1 MKSIVDIKI
10 RTLNDGVQV
19 IVFFENNYGASI
31 VKHRFSYGNKEGLF
45 EVAVL
50 KGNMESWD
58 ITYDTPITGD
68 VLGYQTS
75 KDINNVLEKISN
87 L

>member
-1 MKSIVDIKI
+1 MKPIIDIKI
-10 RTLNDGVQV
+10 KTLNGGVQV

-31 VKHRFSYGNKEGLF
+31 IKYKFSYGSREGLF
-45 EVAVL
+45 EIAVI
-50 KGNMESWD
+50 KGNINSWD
-58 ITYDTPITGD
+58 ICYDTPITSD

-75 KDINNVLEKISN
+75 EDINNVLEKISN

>member
-1 MKSIVDIKI
+1 MKPIVDIKI
-10 RTLNDGVQV
+10 RSINDGTQI

-31 VKHRFSYGNKEGLF
+31 VKHKFSYGSHNNLF
-45 EVAVL
+45 EIAVL
-50 KGNMESWD
+50 QGTIESWD
-58 ITYDTPITGD
+58 ITYDTPITSD

-75 KDINNVLEKISN
+75 EDVRNVLEEISN

>member
-1 MKSIVDIKI
+1 MKPIISIKIKSINQGFQ
-10 RTLNDGVQV
+10 T

-31 VKHRFSYGNKEGLF
+31 VWNKFSYGNDEDLF
-45 EVAVL
+45 EIAVL
-50 KGNMESWD
+50 KGNINSCD
-58 ITYDTPITGD
+58 ICYDTPITDD

-75 KDINNVLEKISN
+75 EDINNVLEKISK

>member
-1 MKSIVDIKI
+1 MKPIIDIKI
-10 RTLNDGVQV
+10 QTIHDGVQT

-31 VKHRFSYGNKEGLF
+31 VKNRFSYGNNEGLF
-45 EVAVL
+45 EIAVL
-50 KGNMESWD
+50 KGNMEFWD
-58 ITYDTPITGD
+58 ICYDTPITDD

-75 KDINNVLEKISN
+75 EDINNVLEKISK

>member
-1 MKSIVDIKI
+1 MKPIIDIKI
-10 RTLNDGVQV
+10 KTLSEGVQI

-31 VKHRFSYGNKEGLF
+31 VKHRFSYGNDEGLF
-45 EVAVL
+45 EIAVL
-50 KGNMESWD
+50 TGNMESWN
-58 ITYDTPITGD
+58 ITYDTPITSD

-75 KDINNVLEKISN
+75 EDINNVLEEISN

>member
-1 MKSIVDIKI
+1 MKPIVDIKI
-10 RTLNDGVQV
+10 RHINGGFQT

-31 VKHRFSYGNKEGLF
+31 VWHKFSYGREQSLF
-45 EVAVL
+45 EIAVL
-50 KGNMESWD
+50 KGTIESWE
-58 ITYDTPITGD
+58 ITYDTPITDD

-75 KDINNVLEKISN
+75 EDINNVLEQISN